1 MPQSSTWRRPFAD
14 SWSWNNSVKAEW
26 NTSAGKH
33 THKHKNTKRP
43 NIPSITLLSF
53 LWQEIRLE
61 NLSFSISRGKA
72 WRWQDE
78 AQRVSLWHNQL
89 PHLKRCYQQHCL
101 TISFLSAFLH
111 VFSYGIRNRDE
122 VTFMKRLRKKWNIA
136 ANICHVRNK
145 HQFFP
150 FVPMLNALETWIDF
164 HKILLILCL
173 MFSVWGAAL
182 SWYLCTLCT
191 PNTFPEPDFSNWAF
205 SRIVYM

>member
-14 SWSWNNSVKAEW
+14 SWSWNNSVRVEW

-33 THKHKNTKRP
+33 THKHKNTKGP
-43 NIPSITLLSF
+43 NISSFTLPSF

-89 PHLKRCYQQHCL
+89 PHLQRCHHQHCL

-111 VFSYGIRNRDE
+111 VFSYGIRNRDD
-122 VTFMKRLRKKWNIA
+122 VTFMKRLRKKWNVT
-136 ANICHVRNK
+136 ANICHVRNQ
-145 HQFFP
+145 HQIFL
-150 FVPMLNALETWIDF
+150 FVLMLSALETSTD
-164 HKILLILCL
+164 KILLILCL
-173 MFSVWGAAL
+173 IFSVWGQPCHDICAL
-182 SWYLCTLCT
+182 YA
-191 PNTFPEPDFSNWAF
+191 PQTFF
-205 SRIVYM
+205 